1 MDQPSTSRR
10 VSVQDSNF
18 GNRINLMLNDVV
30 LSDDDVDSSESVD
43 DSDADP
49 DYVISDDDDGT
60 SEDSLT
66 SDSESD
72 DAVLEGEQEIVTV
85 DDNLP
90 SVVCGR
96 MKKNEHGPGY
106 PWHTNEQF
114 SVRRTPAHNII
125 RGGLPGLTVTARRLG
140 DNPNKIDLWKMIVDQ
155 TIVEQIVQYTNVKLT
170 EGRESIGQNTSRSNY
185 RATDII
191 EINALF
197 GLLLLSSVLKSN
209 NETVL
214 SLFCNDGTARP
225 VFRAGMSGKRFEILL
240 SCLRFDDAQ
249 TRLQRKTTDKAAAVS
264 QIFYKVIN
272 NSQKLYCMSEH
283 VTIDEMLVP
292 FRGRCGFRVYMPKKP
307 HKYGIKIMCLTD
319 AKTSFLYNAYIYTGK
334 DSDGIGL
341 SPKEQ
346 QLSKPTQS
354 VVRLCKPIQNSN
366 RNVTG
371 DNWFSSMELTEEL
384 EKMKLTYVG
393 TMRKDKKVIP
403 NEFLA
408 DRNRTPGSVRF
419 GFNGNRTLVSF
430 VPQKNRAVAL
440 ISTMHH
446 DKSID
451 EDKNKPE
458 IISFY
463 NSTKCGVDILD
474 MKCAVYASN
483 RRTRRWPVA
492 IFYRLLS
499 IASVNSHI
507 LHLCYKGTPDK
518 TRFDFTKELGLDL
531 VEPHLRRRL
540 LIPNLPRNIRDSI
553 KKLLK
558 DDQPQQPEQVI
569 SDKMEKRK
577 TCAKC
582 PSFKERKTQYKCIK
596 CHDAICLECSKK
608 VCNDCARECI

>member
-1 MDQPSTSRR
+1 MDQPSTSRH
-10 VSVQDSNF
+10 VSVRDSNF
-18 GNRINLMLNDVV
+18 GSRINLMLNDVV
-30 LSDDDVDSSESVD
+30 LSDDDIDSSESVD
-43 DSDADP
+43 DSDEDP
-49 DYVISDDDDGT
+49 DYVVSGDSDGSTEDD
-60 SEDSLT
+60 SS

-72 DAVLEGEQEIVTV
+72 DAVGEQNEIVII
-85 DDNLP
+85 DNNIP
-90 SVVCGR
+90 RVVSGR
-96 MKKNEHGPGY
+96 MKKNEQGPGY
-106 PWHTNEQF
+106 PWHTNAQF
-114 SVRRTPAHNII
+114 AVRRTPAHNII
-125 RGGLPGLTVTARRLG
+125 RGGLPGLTITARQLG
-140 DNPNKIDLWKMIVDQ
+140 DSPNKMDVWNMIFDQ
-155 TIVEQIVQYTNVKLT
+155 TIVEQIVQCTNVKLAAS
-170 EGRESIGQNTSRSNY
+170 RESIRQNTSRSNY
-185 RATDII
+185 RGTDVI
-191 EINALF
+191 EINALL

-209 NETVL
+209 SESVL
-214 SLFCNDGTARP
+214 SMFCNDGTSRP
-225 VFRAGMSGKRFEILL
+225 IFNAGMSGKRFEILL

-272 NSQKLYCMSEH
+272 NSKKLYCVSEH

-319 AKTSFLYNAYIYTGK
+319 AKTSYLYNAYIYTGK

-341 SPKEQ
+341 TPKEQ
-346 QLSKPTQS
+346 ELSKPTQS
-354 VVRLCKPIQNSN
+354 IVRLCKPIQNSN
-366 RNVTG
+366 RNVTA
-371 DNWFSSMELTEEL
+371 DNWFSSMELTESL

-408 DRNRTPGSVRF
+408 DRDRTQGSVRF

-430 VPQKNRAVAL
+430 VPKKNRAVVL

-451 EDKNKPE
+451 EEKNKPE

-492 IFYRLLS
+492 ILYRLLS
-499 IASVNSHI
+499 IASANSHI
-507 LHLCYKGTPDK
+507 LHLCYKGTPSK
-518 TRFDFTKELGLDL
+518 TRFQFTKELGLAL

-540 LIPNLPRNIRDSI
+540 LIANLPRNIRGSI

-558 DDQPQQPEQVI
+558 DDQPQQPDPVI
-569 SDKMEKRK
+569 SDKLVKRK

-596 CHDAICLECSKK
+596 CQDAICLECSKK
-608 VCNDCARECI
+608 VCNDCARECV